1 MNPSIQ
7 RNPAAVLPN
16 ITLDAIAPPYLDY
29 SYFQDCG
36 AYPFRARATGGDLV
50 NAWWLVE
57 AATLAWTE
65 EAFAREKF
73 YRTGLPELAFFDGPS
88 TQCYVAGNDGVIIV
102 AFRGSEIRPRPRP
115 LDFRN
120 IVADL
125 MTDVDILPVESGGA
139 GKVHRGFK
147 QGLDEVWE
155 RVYDYLCSQRQGDN
169 RTLWFTG
176 HSLGAALATL
186 AAQRYGPDCSLYT
199 FGSPRVGDQEFKDAF
214 AVNAFRFVNHLDV
227 VTRVPPEGLYQHVG
241 ELYYIDSRGLIQAT
255 GGSWDDAAVES
266 EGVADLS
273 GSLDQM
279 EPGSRSFIP
288 QGILDHVPLLYATHI
303 WNNIP

>member
-1 MNPSIQ
+1 MNPNMQ
-7 RNPAAVLPN
+7 RDPALVLPN
-16 ITLDAIAPPYLDY
+16 LTLDAIAPPYLGY
-29 SYFQDCG
+29 SYFQDCD

-73 YRTGLPELAFFDGPS
+73 NLAGLPIVAFFNGPG
-88 TQCYVAGNDGVIIV
+88 TQCYVAGNAEVIIV
-102 AFRGSEIRPRPRP
+102 AFRGSEIRPRPGP

-125 MTDVDILPVESGGA
+125 ITDVDIQPVESGGV

-155 RVYDYLCSQRQGDN
+155 GLYDYLCSQRQGNN

-199 FGSPRVGDQEFKDAF
+199 FGSPRVGDREFKDAF

-227 VTRVPPEGLYQHVG
+227 VTRVPLAPYEHVG
-241 ELYYIDSRGLIQAT
+241 ELYYIDGQGSIHSTPGSR
-255 GGSWDDAAVES
+255 DDTAVAG
-266 EGVADLS
+266 EGVADL
-273 GSLDQM
+273 LDSPARM
-279 EPGSRSFIP
+279 APGSPSFIP